1 MRKITLM
8 LILMLLS
15 ACAQKPEYNDGLSF
29 AIHDVRNEPVASEP
43 SALDVYDPFE
53 RLNRRM
59 YYFNAKFDEYVFL
72 PVLNGYRKVTPSP
85 VRSGVNN
92 FFGNLDDLFS
102 FANSTLQLK
111 AKQSGKILSRVAIN
125 STIGLLGLFDVA
137 TPMGIEK
144 QDEDFGQT
152 LGYYGV
158 SEGPFLVLPIL
169 GPSNLRDATGSGIKS
184 YISSEIDLL
193 ELDDHNERALP
204 YYALNAIS
212 TRDKTEFRYYETG
225 SSFEYDRIRFL
236 YTQKRRL
243 DIAK

>member
-1 MRKITLM
+1 M